1 MQASVENAIIVPV
14 VKSLRNSQLSNNACE
29 LTSSDKLAI
38 RVKET
43 RNVSIVYFSWTG
55 PWKPSS
61 WSLGP
66 FPFKSRGNVSE
77 YIQQDRGGCQ
87 RYRSKGLLIAIIHSG
102 GRYACVLSKIMRA
115 EENLSYGTTRS
126 KFAKALMQK
135 SCQTSKKVTRQCVCM
150 DQPYTMTSV

>member
-55 PWKPSS
+55 P
-61 WSLGP
+61 
-66 FPFKSRGNVSE
+66 
-77 YIQQDRGGCQ
+77 
-87 RYRSKGLLIAIIHSG
+87 
-102 GRYACVLSKIMRA
+102 
-115 EENLSYGTTRS
+115 
-126 KFAKALMQK
+126 
-135 SCQTSKKVTRQCVCM
+135 
-150 DQPYTMTSV
+150 